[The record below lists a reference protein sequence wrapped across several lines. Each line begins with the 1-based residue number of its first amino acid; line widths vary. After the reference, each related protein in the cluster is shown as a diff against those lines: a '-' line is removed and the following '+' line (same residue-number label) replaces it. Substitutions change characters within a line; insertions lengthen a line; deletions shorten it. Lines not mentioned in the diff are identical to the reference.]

1 MPQNMSQDMPEE
13 MPDRMPD
20 RMPEKLSDRTPE
32 NLLVRKCIIIII
44 TIIRSKVIYF
54 K

>member
-13 MPDRMPD
+13 MPD

-32 NLLVRKCIIIII
+32 NLLVKKYIIIMI
-44 TIIRSKVIYF
+44 TIIRSKIIYF